1 MELSERMLSPEES
14 LKIIADAISST
25 KENIRENSF
34 CFLLWGWLLALA
46 SFLFYIIHKYTGF
59 QYYFVVFPAFALIGI
74 VVTLYWYAQ
83 RKKSNTISYL
93 SYFLSRLWLVLG
105 ICFITVVFI
114 NVYQGNLPF
123 TYTLLIAGVGTTVT
137 GLVLKFMPLV
147 AGGVLLLISATA
159 SIFVPDD
166 YKVIL
171 HGVSIILGY
180 LVPGYLLR
188 NHKA

>member
-1 MELSERMLSPEES
+1 MELSERMLSPQES
-14 LKIIADAISST
+14 MKIIADAISST

-46 SFLFYIIHKYTGF
+46 SFLFFVIRRYTDF
-59 QYYFVVFPAFALIGI
+59 QYYFLVFPAVALVGI
-74 VVTLYWYAQ
+74 VATLYWYSL
-83 RKKSNTISYL
+83 RKRTSTISYL

-105 ICFITVVFI
+105 ICFISVVFI

-123 TYTLLIAGVGTTVT
+123 TYTLLIVGVGTTVT
-137 GLVLKFMPLV
+137 GLVLKFTPLV